1 MKKKKKTTNFSEI
14 LFKLF
19 VLLELT
25 TISSSKKGDSF
36 YMTKN
41 LFGPIKSSQ
50 GSMQEEFC

>member
-1 MKKKKKTTNFSEI
+1 MKKKTTNFSEI